1 MKIHEYQAKSI
12 LRRYG
17 VAVPEGRAA
26 TTVQEAVDAA
36 EAIGG
41 EILVVKSQIHAG
53 GRGKGRF
60 VEILTDDQL
69 DAAAAGHPEE
79 GPGGVTLCRSVD
91 EVAAAAEL
99 ILGKTLVTKQTGRE
113 GRQVKTIYVE
123 AGCDIARE
131 LYLGV
136 LLDRSNHRLV
146 VMASQE
152 GGTEIEEVAEHSPDA
167 IKKVWVDPAV
177 GMGAWQSR
185 ELAKALG
192 IEGKTVRHF
201 AKFCDALVRCYVEQ
215 DCAMAE
221 INPLVITGSGDVLA
235 LDCKMSFDDNAL
247 YRHKDVVEMR
257 DLAEEDASEVEAGK
271 FGLSFVNL
279 DGNIGCLVNGA
290 GLAMSTMD
298 IIQYKGEE
306 PANFLDVG
314 GGANQEQV
322 AAAFRIIT
330 ADPRVKVILVNIFG
344 GIMKCDVIARGI
356 IAAVEETGLSVPLV
370 VRLAGT
376 NVELGKKILAESG
389 LAIIPATTLDD
400 AGEEAVKAL
409 RAQA

>member
-1 MKIHEYQAKSI
+1 MARVRIPVP
-12 LRRYG
+12 LRTHIG
-17 VAVPEGRAA
+17 GA
-26 TTVQEAVDAA
+26 EAVDVEGSTVGEVLDSMFASYPALA
-36 EAIGG
+36 EEIAVDGAWTEAKGPTLTYHYREVPEANVSWEGDGMMRRHASVDVSVAVAIDGG
-41 EILVVKSQIHAG
+41 LITPIVRDADT
-53 GRGKGRF
+53 KGL
-60 VEILTDDQL
+60 VEI
-69 DAAAAGHPEE
+69 AA
-79 GPGGVTLCRSVD
+79 
-91 EVAAAAEL
+91 
-99 ILGKTLVTKQTGRE
+99 
-113 GRQVKTIYVE
+113 
-123 AGCDIARE
+123 
-131 LYLGV
+131 
-136 LLDRSNHRLV
+136 
-146 VMASQE
+146 
-152 GGTEIEEVAEHSPDA
+152 
-167 IKKVWVDPAV
+167 
-177 GMGAWQSR
+177 
-185 ELAKALG
+185 
-192 IEGKTVRHF
+192 
-201 AKFCDALVRCYVEQ
+201 
-215 DCAMAE
+215 
-221 INPLVITGSGDVLA
+221 
-235 LDCKMSFDDNAL
+235 
-247 YRHKDVVEMR
+247 EMR

-271 FGLSFVNL
+271 YGLSFVNL

-298 IIQYKGEE
+298 IIKYKGEE

-376 NVELGKKILAESG
+376 NVELGKQILADSG